1 MLDDQLLSLMVGE
14 LCDRLRLM
22 FFGNLAQDWSEF
34 VLTDLGIY
42 RYESVD
48 IGPES
53 RGFQCRQDLEDYLHL
68 RQLRVSVEQGADLAD
83 IVPPLLAFS
92 SSNPYLC
99 SRQSCLLFQIAQ
111 QLERSGELEQ
121 ALLLYQQSAHGEA
134 RWRQI
139 RVLEQLGRDAEAYD
153 QALAF
158 KPQAA
163 MKKASAWNEPSPA
176 CSASS
181 ACRW

>member
-1 MLDDQLLSLMVGE
+1 MPLTDRRAAQKKAELLEPLRAMELPAQTFTDWCPMLDDQLLSLMVGE

-22 FFGNLAQDWSEF
+22 SFGNLAQDWSEF

-111 QLERSGELEQ
+111 QL
-121 ALLLYQQSAHGEA
+121 
-134 RWRQI
+134 
-139 RVLEQLGRDAEAYD
+139 
-153 QALAF
+153 
-158 KPQAA
+158 
-163 MKKASAWNEPSPA
+163 
-176 CSASS
+176 
-181 ACRW
+181 

>member
-1 MLDDQLLSLMVGE
+1 MV
-14 LCDRLRLM
+14 
-22 FFGNLAQDWSEF
+22 FSAA
-34 VLTDLGIY
+34 
-42 RYESVD
+42 
-48 IGPES
+48 
-53 RGFQCRQDLEDYLHL
+53 DLEDYLHL
-68 RQLRVSVEQGADLAD
+68 RQLRVSVEQGADRRHCAAVAGVQFKQP
-83 IVPPLLAFS
+83 IP
-92 SSNPYLC
+92 C
-99 SRQSCLLFQIAQ
+99 SRQSHLLFQIAQ
-111 QLERSGELEQ
+111 QLEKSVELEQ

-158 KPQAA
+158 SQTPGSDEESQRP
-163 MKKASAWNEPSPA
+163 NEPSPA